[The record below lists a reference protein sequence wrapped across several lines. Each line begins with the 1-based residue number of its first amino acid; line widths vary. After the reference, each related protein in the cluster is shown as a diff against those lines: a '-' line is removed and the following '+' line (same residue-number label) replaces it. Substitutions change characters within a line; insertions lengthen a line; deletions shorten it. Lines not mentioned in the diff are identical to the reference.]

1 MTNFFERMGFKK
13 TPEQKKTDFRANQ
26 IEKHAKAW
34 LDTEKGITRKPTE
47 DEIAQ
52 MLAEAEQDNFKGSVM
67 PKSNE
72 NGERLMVYKL
82 NKDIKYKGSRA
93 Y

>member
-1 MTNFFERMGFKK
+1 MSRWKK
-13 TPEQKKTDFRANQ
+13 ENPGKSTLVMRS
-26 IEKHAKAW
+26 W
-34 LDTEKGITRKPTE
+34 LNTEKGITRKPTE

>member
-1 MTNFFERMGFKK
+1 MPNFFKNLITPK
-13 TPEQKKTDFRANQ
+13 TLEQKKIDFRNQ
-26 IEKHAKAW
+26 IIKKYENAW
-34 LDTEKGITRKPTE
+34 LNTEKGITRKPTE

-67 PKSNE
+67 PKMNE
-72 NGERLMVYKL
+72 NSERLMVYKPV
-82 NKDIKYKGSRA
+82 KDIKFKGSRA